1 MGAVVL
7 DANLVIAAAEPR
19 DALHGSA
26 LTTLRSA
33 RLAGDEFI
41 LPASVLAEVLVRAY
55 RVGDDVGAANERDL
69 VGLFGPVR
77 VIDRDVVTATA
88 QLRARHRALRLA
100 DAFVIAT
107 GLVDRATT
115 LTYDRRLASVH
126 PSVRVLAP

>member
-19 DALHGSA
+19 DALHVSA
-26 LTTLRSA
+26 LATPRSA
-33 RLAGDEFI
+33 RL
-41 LPASVLAEVLVRAY
+41 
-55 RVGDDVGAANERDL
+55 VGDDVGAANERDL

>member
-1 MGAVVL
+1 MTVTLPVAALRAANVAPGDRLRVEVVE
-7 DANLVIAAAEPR
+7 DGVFRLVRER
-19 DALHGSA
+19 D
-26 LTTLRSA
+26 
-33 RLAGDEFI
+33 
-41 LPASVLAEVLVRAY
+41 PVLAEVLVRAY